1 MVSKPKA
8 EQTVSQDKLIAELG
22 EQLEFDRP
30 LAEFT
35 TFGTGGPA
43 RLFLEAKSIEAMTQ
57 AVAAANRLKLD
68 YLVIGGGSNL
78 LVADSG
84 YDGLVIRAGIGGLKL
99 LKETEIV
106 CGAGEDLM
114 SLVDFAAGHSLSGL
128 EFAAGIWGSVG
139 GAVFGNAGAYGGDIS
154 QVLAEATLVD
164 TKGQVKTVGSEYLR
178 FGYRDSRLKSTQEI
192 VVEARFRLQKS
203 DEKQIRDKVNSILK
217 EREAKF
223 PPTDRC
229 AGCIFKNIPDAD
241 SEHGKIPAGRLLEEV
256 GAKSMSVGDAR
267 VSERHAN
274 IIVNSGK
281 ATSKD
286 IRRLADKLKEKVFEK
301 YGIMLQEEVIQVGQ
315 F

>member
-1 MVSKPKA
+1 MA
-8 EQTVSQDKLIAELG
+8 EFGDG
-22 EQLEFDRP
+22 LEFDRP
-30 LAEFT
+30 LAPFT

-43 RLFLEAKSIEAMTQ
+43 RLFLEAKSTGQMTK
-57 AVAAANRLKLD
+57 AVAAANRLNLN

-78 LVADSG
+78 LVSDSG
-84 YDGLVIRAGIGGLKL
+84 YDGLVIKAGIGGLKL
-99 LKETEIV
+99 KGDTEIA

-114 SLVDFAAGHSLSGL
+114 ALVEFAVDNSLSGL

-154 QVLAEATLVD
+154 QVLSEATLVD
-164 TKGQVKTVGSEYLR
+164 SEGRVKRVDSEYLR
-178 FGYRDSRLKSTQEI
+178 FGYRDSYLKTSGEI
-192 VVEARFRLQKS
+192 VVEACFRLHKKES
-203 DEKQIRDKVNSILK
+203 SQIRNKVDAILL

-223 PPTDRC
+223 PSDDKC

-241 SEHGKIPAGRLLEEV
+241 AEHGKIAAGKLLDAV
-256 GAKSMSVGDAR
+256 GAKSMSVGGAR

-274 IIVNSGK
+274 IIVNGGS

-286 IRRLADKLKEKVFEK
+286 IRRLADKLKDKVFEK
-301 YGIMLQEEVIQVGQ
+301 YGIMLQEEVIQIGE

>member
-1 MVSKPKA
+1 MSKSRSEQLVSH
-8 EQTVSQDKLIAELG
+8 DRLIAELG
-22 EQLEFDRP
+22 ERLEFDRP
-30 LAEFT
+30 LAQFT

-43 RLFLEAKSIEAMTQ
+43 RLFLEAKSAQEMSQ
-57 AVAAANRLKLD
+57 AVAAANRLNLS

-84 YDGLVIRAGIGGLKL
+84 YDGLVIRTGIGGLSL
-99 LKETEIV
+99 RNDTEIV
-106 CGAGEDLM
+106 CGAGEELI
-114 SLVDFAAGHSLSGL
+114 SLVAFATDNSLSGL

-154 QVLAEATLVD
+154 QVLSEATLVD
-164 TKGQVKTVGSEYLR
+164 SQGRLKTVDSDYLR
-178 FGYRDSRLKSTQEI
+178 FGYRDSYLKTTGEI
-192 VVEARFRLQKS
+192 VVEACFRLEKR
-203 DEKQIRDKVNSILK
+203 DGKQIRDKVGSILK

-223 PPTDRC
+223 PPTDKC
-229 AGCIFKNIPDAD
+229 AGCMFKNIPDAD
-241 SEHGKIPAGRLLEEV
+241 AEHGKISAGRLLEEV

-267 VSERHAN
+267 VSEKHAN
-274 IIVNSGK
+274 IIVNGGS

-301 YGIMLQEEVIQVGQ
+301 YGIMLQEEVIQIGD

>member
-1 MVSKPKA
+1 MPVSKDRLKN
-8 EQTVSQDKLIAELG
+8 ELG
-22 EQLEFDRP
+22 ENLEFDRS

-43 RLFLEAKSIEAMTQ
+43 RLFLEAKSVEGMIK
-57 AVAAANRLKLD
+57 AVTTANRLNLN

-78 LVADSG
+78 LVSDSG
-84 YDGLVIRAGIGGLKL
+84 YDGLIIRTAICGLKL
-99 LKETEIV
+99 QNETEIV
-106 CGAGEDLM
+106 CGAGEKLK
-114 SLVDFAAGHSLSGL
+114 SLVEFSIENSLSGL

-139 GAVFGNAGAYGGDIS
+139 GAVYGNAGAYGGDIS

-164 TKGQVKTVGSEYLR
+164 SEGLVKTVDSDYLQ
-178 FGYRDSRLKSTQEI
+178 FGYRDSYLKTTGEI
-192 VVEARFRLQKS
+192 VVEVCLRLQKK
-203 DEKQIRDKVNSILK
+203 EMKQIRDKVDSILK

-223 PPTDRC
+223 PLADKS
-229 AGCIFKNIPDAD
+229 AGCIFKNIPDAE

-256 GAKSMSVGDAR
+256 GAKSISVGDAR
-267 VSERHAN
+267 VSQKHAN
-274 IIVNSGK
+274 VIVNAGN

-301 YGIMLQEEVIQVGQ
+301 YGIMLQEEVIQIGD